1 MKNDA
6 QKVIDAFMNLD
17 AKIYISYQAADK
29 TDMFGKGMSEC
40 IELCEKYMSQIP
52 AFMEASRKRGAG
64 MPTELRGANRLATIY
79 EKRKEYAKALKVCE
93 IALSYGCGYDGT
105 KTGVAGRADR
115 LRKKIAT

>member
-40 IELCEKYMSQIP
+40 IEL
-52 AFMEASRKRGAG
+52 
-64 MPTELRGANRLATIY
+64 
-79 EKRKEYAKALKVCE
+79 
-93 IALSYGCGYDGT
+93 
-105 KTGVAGRADR
+105 
-115 LRKKIAT
+115 